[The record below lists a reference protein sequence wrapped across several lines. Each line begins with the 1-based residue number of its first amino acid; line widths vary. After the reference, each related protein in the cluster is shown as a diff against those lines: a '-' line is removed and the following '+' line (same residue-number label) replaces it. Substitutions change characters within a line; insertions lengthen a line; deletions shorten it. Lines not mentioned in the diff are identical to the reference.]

1 MATID
6 EFENR
11 HEGSTIW
18 VFGSGATLEFLDPSF
33 FDDKICISTNL
44 VNEHFPLKS
53 FYLFSHY
60 HPAVKRQLDNPGLL
74 MAFTHDLCS
83 TRWSGTLHY
92 GEGEWCFG
100 NLAPSNVVVNKL
112 SWTQPP
118 GSGFEPYRHAKRGEL
133 VFGSSSIHGSIQLAA
148 HMGAKNIVLVGVDCG
163 TIDGVNRID
172 GYPAGHTPWQLY
184 NNHLIAMKKWI
195 GETYGA
201 NVYSLN
207 PFVNFNLEGH
217 TFQGVQ

>member
-1 MATID
+1 MATLEDFKDI
-6 EFENR
+6 
-11 HEGSTIW
+11 HEGETIW
-18 VFGSGATLEFLDPSF
+18 VFGSGATLEFLDPGF
-33 FDDKICISTNL
+33 FDDKICVSTNL
-44 VNEHFPLKS
+44 VDEHFPLAE

-60 HPAVKRQLDNPGLL
+60 HPAVKRQLDNPRLTA
-74 MAFTHDLCS
+74 AFTHDLCS

-100 NLAPSNVVVNKL
+100 NPAPENVVINRL
-112 SWTQPP
+112 SFTEPP
-118 GSGFEPYRHAKRGEL
+118 GSGFDPFRHTKPGEL
-133 VFGSSSIHGSIQLAA
+133 VFGSSSIHGSIHLAA
-148 HMGAKNIVLVGVDCG
+148 FMGAYNIVLVGVDCG
-163 TIDGVNRID
+163 TIDGINRIE

-184 NNHLIAMKKWI
+184 NNHLVAMKKWV

-217 TFQGVQ
+217 TFQGV

>member
-1 MATID
+1 MLTLDDFDNI
-6 EFENR
+6 

-18 VFGSGATLEFLDPSF
+18 VFGSGATLEFLDPEF

-44 VNEHFPLKS
+44 VDEHFPLS
-53 FYLFSHY
+53 EFYLFSHY
-60 HPAVKRQLDNPGLL
+60 HPAVKRQLDNPRMLH
-74 MAFTHDLCS
+74 AFTHDLCS
-83 TRWSGTLHY
+83 TRWSGNY
-92 GEGEWCFG
+92 PNGDGEWCFG
-100 NLAPSNVVVNKL
+100 HPQPDNVVVNVL
-112 SWTQPP
+112 SFREPS
-118 GSGFEPYRHAKRGEL
+118 GSGFDPYSHAKRGEL

-163 TIDGVNRID
+163 TIDGVNRIE

-184 NNHLIAMKKWI
+184 NNHLIAMKRWI

-217 TFQGVQ
+217 TFQGA